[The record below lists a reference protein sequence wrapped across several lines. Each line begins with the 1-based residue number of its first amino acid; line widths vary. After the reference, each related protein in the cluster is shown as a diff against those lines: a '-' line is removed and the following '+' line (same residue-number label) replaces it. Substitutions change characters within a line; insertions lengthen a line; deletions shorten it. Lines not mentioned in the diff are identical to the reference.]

1 MVVKFAVTD
10 DVVALNTGVV
20 VVGVKAKGGGV
31 IGADEVV
38 LLKEV
43 ASVKLGGGVVVI
55 EDVVPEV
62 VLEVDEIVVLLSRS
76 HKKRPVKEQANY
88 LLH

>member
-10 DVVALNTGVV
+10 DVVALNAGLV

-31 IGADEVV
+31 IGAVEVV

-43 ASVKLGGGVVVI
+43 VSVELTTGVVDV
-55 EDVVPEV
+55 EGVVPEV
-62 VLEVDEIVVLLSRS
+62 VLEVDEVVVLLSRS
-76 HKKRPVKEQANY
+76 HK
-88 LLH
+88 